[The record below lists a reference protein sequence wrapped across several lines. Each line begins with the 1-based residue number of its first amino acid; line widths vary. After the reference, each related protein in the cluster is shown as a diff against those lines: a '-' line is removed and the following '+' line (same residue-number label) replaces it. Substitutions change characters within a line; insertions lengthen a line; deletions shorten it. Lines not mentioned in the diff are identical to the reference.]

1 MDSNFPII
9 LCELRKEKGLS
20 QKDAAAQL
28 GISQALLSH
37 YEKGIRE
44 CGQSFLLRVAD
55 FYNVSTD
62 YLLGRSKSRN
72 TIQIWDTAIFEEYGD
87 FDTLSKTILKG
98 AFSIVNRLRQ
108 TDSLKNTSLEKTLAI
123 EFYKILILHAYAGNI
138 PKNWVGRACVN
149 GEICCTTT
157 YLAGI
162 DQACYDSLLPD
173 IKKEILSSCPDEPVP
188 EAVKILVE
196 TAENYILKHLAENVP
211 PMPLEFAR

>member
-44 CGQSFLLRVAD
+44 CGQSFLLWVAD

-62 YLLGRSKSRN
+62 YLLGRSKNRN
-72 TIQIWDTAIFEEYGD
+72 DIQIWDAGIFDEYSD
-87 FDTLSKTILKG
+87 FKPSSKTMLKG
-98 AFSIVNRLRQ
+98 AFSIVNRLRENE
-108 TDSLKNTSLEKTLAI
+108 SLKNSTLETTLAI
-123 EFYKILILHAYAGNI
+123 EFYKILLIHAMAGNI
-138 PKNWVGRACVN
+138 PKNWVGRACVD
-149 GEICCTTT
+149 GEICCNTTF
-157 YLAGI
+157 LAGI
-162 DQACYDSLLPD
+162 DQACYSTLLPAFNA
-173 IKKEILSSCPDEPVP
+173 EPCPDEPVP
-188 EAVKILVE
+188 ETVKILVE
-196 TAENYILKHLAENVP
+196 CAENYIMKHLSENVP

>member
-62 YLLGRSKSRN
+62 YLLGRSKNRKN
-72 TIQIWDTAIFEEYGD
+72 VQIWDTDIFEEYGD
-87 FDTLSKTILKG
+87 FSSSSKTILKA

-108 TDSLKNTSLEKTLAI
+108 TNSLENLSLDNTLAI
-123 EFYKILILHAYAGNI
+123 EFYKILLLQAIAGNI
-138 PKNWVGRACVN
+138 PKNWVGKACVN

-162 DQACYDSLLPD
+162 DQACYSTLFPVSA
-173 IKKEILSSCPDEPVP
+173 KSEPCPDEPVP
-188 EAVKILVE
+188 EVIKILVE
-196 TAENYILKHLAENVP
+196 SAEKYILKHLAENIP

>member
-62 YLLGRSKSRN
+62 YLLGRSKNRN
-72 TIQIWDTAIFEEYGD
+72 DIQIWDAGIFDEHSD
-87 FDTLSKTILKG
+87 FKPSSKTMLKG
-98 AFSIVNRLRQ
+98 AFSIVNRLRENE
-108 TDSLKNTSLEKTLAI
+108 SLKNSTLETTLAI
-123 EFYKILILHAYAGNI
+123 EFYKILLIHAMAGNI
-138 PKNWVGRACVN
+138 PKNWVGRACVD
-149 GEICCTTT
+149 GEICCNTTF
-157 YLAGI
+157 LAGI
-162 DQACYDSLLPD
+162 DQACYSTLLPAFNA
-173 IKKEILSSCPDEPVP
+173 EPCPDEPVP
-188 EAVKILVE
+188 ETVKILVE
-196 TAENYILKHLAENVP
+196 CAENYIMKHLSENVP

>member
-173 IKKEILSSCPDEPVP
+173 IKKEILSSRPDEPVP

>member
-62 YLLGRSKSRN
+62 YLLGRSKNRN
-72 TIQIWDTAIFEEYGD
+72 DIQIWDAGIFDEYSD
-87 FDTLSKTILKG
+87 FKPSSKTMLKA
-98 AFSIVNRLRQ
+98 AFSIVNRLRENE
-108 TDSLKNTSLEKTLAI
+108 SLKNSTLETTLAI
-123 EFYKILILHAYAGNI
+123 EFYKILLIHAMAGNI
-138 PKNWVGRACVN
+138 PKNWVGRACVD
-149 GEICCTTT
+149 GEICCNTTF
-157 YLAGI
+157 LAGI
-162 DQACYDSLLPD
+162 DQACYSTLLPV
-173 IKKEILSSCPDEPVP
+173 INAEPCPDEPVP
-188 EAVKILVE
+188 ETVKILVE
-196 TAENYILKHLAENVP
+196 CAENYIMKQLSENVP

>member
-62 YLLGRSKSRN
+62 YLLGRSKNRN
-72 TIQIWDTAIFEEYGD
+72 DIQIWDAGIFDEYSD
-87 FDTLSKTILKG
+87 FKPSSKTMLKA
-98 AFSIVNRLRQ
+98 AFSIVNRLRENE
-108 TDSLKNTSLEKTLAI
+108 SLKNSTLETTLAI
-123 EFYKILILHAYAGNI
+123 EFYKILLIHAMAGNI
-138 PKNWVGRACVN
+138 PKNWVGRACVD
-149 GEICCTTT
+149 GEICCNTTF
-157 YLAGI
+157 LAGI
-162 DQACYDSLLPD
+162 DQACYSTLLPV
-173 IKKEILSSCPDEPVP
+173 INAEPCLDEPVP
-188 EAVKILVE
+188 ETVKILVE
-196 TAENYILKHLAENVP
+196 CAENYIMKHLSENVP

>member
-62 YLLGRSKSRN
+62 YLLGRSKNRN
-72 TIQIWDTAIFEEYGD
+72 DIQIWDAGIFDEYSD
-87 FDTLSKTILKG
+87 FKPSSKTMLKA
-98 AFSIVNRLRQ
+98 AFSIVNRLRENE
-108 TDSLKNTSLEKTLAI
+108 SLKNSTLETTLAI
-123 EFYKILILHAYAGNI
+123 EFYKILLIHAMAGNI
-138 PKNWVGRACVN
+138 PKNWVGRACVD
-149 GEICCTTT
+149 GEICCNTTF
-157 YLAGI
+157 LAGI
-162 DQACYDSLLPD
+162 DQACYSTLLPAFNA
-173 IKKEILSSCPDEPVP
+173 EPCPDEPVP
-188 EAVKILVE
+188 ETVKILVE
-196 TAENYILKHLAENVP
+196 CAENYIMKHLSENVP

>member
-72 TIQIWDTAIFEEYGD
+72 NIQIWDTDIFEEYGD
-87 FDTLSKTILKG
+87 FSSSTKTILKG
-98 AFSIVNRLRQ
+98 AFSIVNRLRE
-108 TDSLKNTSLEKTLAI
+108 TNGLPNTTLEKSVAI
-123 EFYKILILHAYAGNI
+123 EFYKVLIIQAMAGNI
-138 PKNWVGRACVN
+138 PKNWVGKACVN

-162 DQACYDSLLPD
+162 DQACYETLRPVMNPD
-173 IKKEILSSCPDEPVP
+173 PCPDEPVP
-188 EAVKILVE
+188 EVIKILVD
-196 TAENYILKHLAENVP
+196 TAERHILKHLAENVP